1 MASAIFNRV
10 VELDPEDSV
19 TIENEFLALESCDHP
34 LGEITNKE
42 TGSTSKADESWLW
55 YQSSTGTNGSG
66 QKSGAYIFG
75 PSQTVA
81 TPIFAGTPTLKVVI
95 GDLANEVHQTF
106 GLWVSQQIRLAF
118 GSCHAEITYTVGTIP
133 VGCGRGKEV
142 VSRFTTDIAGNGDC
156 FVDSNGREMLPHK
169 KDWCQ
174 SLSLNQTGLVA
185 GNFYPITPGLFIRDK
200 KSQLTFC

>member
-55 YQSSTGTNGSG
+55 YQSSAGNNGSG

-81 TPIFAGTPTLKVVI
+81 TPIFADTPTLKVVI
-95 GDLANEVHQTF
+95 DEVHQTF

-142 VSRFTTDIAGNGDC
+142 VSRFTTDIAGNGEC

-169 KDWCQ
+169 KGWCQ
-174 SLSLNQTGLVA
+174 SLSLNHTGLVA
-185 GNFYPITPGLFIRDK
+185 GNFYPITRDK